1 MEKNKQ
7 VGVVIFILIIVLAWG
22 VFHKDKYDGLTAEE
36 WFNKYD
42 FASAQYDN
50 VELKYSSFRDCVE
63 DFDGFDVQ
71 TQIDYGGIFYY
82 CE

>member
-7 VGVVIFILIIVLAWG
+7 SGAIIIVLILLLAWAF
-22 VFHKDKYDGLTAEE
+22 FHKDKYDGLTAEE

-42 FASAQYDN
+42 YVDAQYR
-50 VELKYSSFRDCVE
+50 SFRSCVE
-63 DFDGFDVQ
+63 DFDSFDIQ
-71 TQIDYGGIFYY
+71 TQIDYGGVFYY